1 MCLGYILLPERYT
14 WVPRACLIWGPVPQR
29 SEGPGRRGRR
39 GGVGVALFKAPETPE
54 VGKSSDLR
62 VLTPPGTYCLLS
74 ECPVPPAHSNSV
86 PGSLAQ
92 PEREL
97 WRRPGTCR
105 ATFVLGADCGGRRGA
120 PSGPGRKGARACARP
135 WKPRFLPVPA
145 SSRRE
150 QSLGRAGR

>member
-1 MCLGYILLPERYT
+1 MG
-14 WVPRACLIWGPVPQR
+14 
-29 SEGPGRRGRR
+29 
-39 GGVGVALFKAPETPE
+39 ALFKAPETPE
-54 VGKSSDLR
+54 GGKASDLR
-62 VLTPPGTYCLLS
+62 VLTPFCLLS
-74 ECPVPPAHSNSV
+74 ECPVPPARSNSV

-105 ATFVLGADCGGRRGA
+105 ATFVLGADCGGRRAA

-150 QSLGRAGR
+150 QSLGRAGRLGRDSGGSEASPGAPRRGWGHLG